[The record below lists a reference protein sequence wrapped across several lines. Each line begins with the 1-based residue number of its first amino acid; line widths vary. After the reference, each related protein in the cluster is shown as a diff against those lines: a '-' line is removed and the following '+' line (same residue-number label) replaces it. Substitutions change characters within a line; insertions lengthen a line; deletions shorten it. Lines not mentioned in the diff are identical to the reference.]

1 MHLVRP
7 SSTLFPSKD
16 GWKGEVTEMKLQPN
30 NSFKSNDGVFYV
42 GGAFYIDLKAIKE
55 KREFVKRVLTELYS
69 IINYN

>member
-1 MHLVRP
+1 M
-7 SSTLFPSKD
+7 
-16 GWKGEVTEMKLQPN
+16 TEMKLQPN